1 MTTQIPD
8 SCMIDGRRWVIESWN
23 GDHACVPP
31 NESLGFR
38 TVSKATNNW
47 AGRIDHFLLHHDR
60 LMLFRVE
67 VNLPEEDAGL
77 LPFGARR
84 EVVLRYDQMEVHDNR
99 GMRMEQRERR
109 LEYLVFDDLH
119 IPFTGTLHLSFPYFD
134 YWEVPWPI
142 DDEEDATT
150 EEIVVEFEEG
160 RVMGRE

>member
-8 SCMIDGRRWVIESWN
+8 SCMIDGRRWVIESWS

-31 NESLGFR
+31 L
-38 TVSKATNNW
+38 
-47 AGRIDHFLLHHDR
+47 R
-60 LMLFRVE
+60 LS
-67 VNLPEEDAGL
+67 
-77 LPFGARR
+77 
-84 EVVLRYDQMEVHDNR
+84 Y
-99 GMRMEQRERR
+99 
-109 LEYLVFDDLH
+109 
-119 IPFTGTLHLSFPYFD
+119 PYFD